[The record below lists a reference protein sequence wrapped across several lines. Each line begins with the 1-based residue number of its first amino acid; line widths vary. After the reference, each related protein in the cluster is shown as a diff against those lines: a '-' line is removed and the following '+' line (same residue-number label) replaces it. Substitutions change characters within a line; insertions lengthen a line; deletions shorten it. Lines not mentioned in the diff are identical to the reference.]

1 MPHRITAGHRLTSK
15 KKCSFALMKMDGVQA
30 IESLNNAVEKEED
43 EQVKAVFK
51 VAPTQLARRM
61 E

>member
-1 MPHRITAGHRLTSK
+1 
-15 KKCSFALMKMDGVQA
+15 MKMDGVQA
-30 IESLNNAVEKEED
+30 IESLNNAVEKEKD

-51 VAPTQLARRM
+51 VATAQLARRM